1 MKLLQ
6 CVLCE
11 TTTFALCLLF
21 WEIAVSVDQW
31 QQGSMASPLYA
42 WPPIFFSFWIPHM
55 DCKENLL
62 SMSKTEKIVSHLD
75 RKLSLRQPWTV
86 FSVCV
91 CNSDGVYEK
100 DKERLA
106 NMMAFGQDI
115 VPSSSETSKVVRRPQ
130 KPEAESD
137 EEIDR
142 FQERK
147 KPLRYMNCRHHNS
160 LS

>member
-1 MKLLQ
+1 
-6 CVLCE
+6 
-11 TTTFALCLLF
+11 
-21 WEIAVSVDQW
+21 
-31 QQGSMASPLYA
+31 MASPFYA

-55 DCKENLL
+55 DWTVNGTYFQ
-62 SMSKTEKIVSHLD
+62 SQTEKTVSPDKWPHLD
-75 RKLSLRQPWTV
+75 RKLLSPQPRTV
-86 FSVCV
+86 FSVGV

-115 VPSSSETSKVVRRPQ
+115 VPSSAESSKVVRRLQ

-147 KPLRYMNCRHHNS
+147 KLVRYEMS
-160 LS
+160 AP